1 MKTFASHSSFVILF
15 LLVTT
20 LIACGDRQG
29 DRVISFNREDFKE
42 QKALKGRILEFD
54 SLIMQPLQIQ
64 AYDSLLITYNVG
76 VEKLFHIFNL
86 NTGHKIGERIT
97 IGQGPK
103 EMMSPCFVNRTDSV
117 VLFDMMTSTVF
128 SYSIPEFVNNE
139 DPDFSSR
146 VSFEEKP
153 LWSNIRYLG
162 NGFITAAYQAES
174 PCYLFNKQ
182 GKRTMD
188 FGTYPLPENSY
199 KEAELMNAFRLD
211 LTSNA
216 KDKIATTYYFTDII
230 QIYDT
235 AGILQKQLSGP
246 DHFASVF
253 KEVRNGN
260 IITSKADPKTYR
272 DVYYSPVSV
281 GDQIFVLYNGKMVE
295 DPDYNLLCK
304 ELFVI
309 GWDGSLIC
317 RYTLDQGVS
326 NITVDSQHRKIYGI
340 SDDPEYHIVEFEY

>member
-146 VSFEEKP
+146 VSFEENP
-153 LWSNIRYLG
+153 YGVIS
-162 NGFITAAYQAES
+162 
-174 PCYLFNKQ
+174 
-182 GKRTMD
+182 
-188 FGTYPLPENSY
+188 GT
-199 KEAELMNAFRLD
+199 
-211 LTSNA
+211 
-216 KDKIATTYYFTDII
+216 
-230 QIYDT
+230 
-235 AGILQKQLSGP
+235 
-246 DHFASVF
+246 
-253 KEVRNGN
+253 
-260 IITSKADPKTYR
+260 
-272 DVYYSPVSV
+272 
-281 GDQIFVLYNGKMVE
+281 
-295 DPDYNLLCK
+295 
-304 ELFVI
+304 
-309 GWDGSLIC
+309 
-317 RYTLDQGVS
+317 
-326 NITVDSQHRKIYGI
+326 
-340 SDDPEYHIVEFEY
+340 